1 MLYQSKI
8 IVSQINK
15 KEYLISLLNLDHLDL
30 EVEIIDNEDS
40 TIGIKEVSLL
50 SEKSS
55 KRSSGLKLFLIL
67 NSEKLTVE
75 AQNSLLKLLEE
86 PNHNSL
92 FVLHAINPDL
102 LLDTIKSRCE
112 VIVDNKINEDLKL
125 SNIEFVFKD
134 FLGLTYLEKTKVV
147 ETFLKDSNKDKIKK
161 AIIVILNQIAKE
173 EEFIDQLSRIEKA
186 YKAVD
191 KNVNP
196 KLIFEYLIISLQK

>member
-161 AIIVILNQIAKE
+161 AIIVILKKRN
-173 EEFIDQLSRIEKA
+173 L
-186 YKAVD
+186 
-191 KNVNP
+191 
-196 KLIFEYLIISLQK
+196 LIN